1 MNREILK
8 QANELNNKI
17 EKIDK
22 FIKETESRPL
32 VLKYILSSDQY
43 SYTIPVNK
51 DLLEVFR
58 VLALSELN
66 NTKAS
71 LTKELA
77 DLN

>member
-1 MNREILK
+1 MNREILQ